1 MRELGKSSVG
11 VALEKNPIDGFTSGY
26 LMKFENNDAG
36 AVAVL
41 ENNPRVGL
49 ASD

>member
-1 MRELGKSSVG
+1 LRELGKSSVG